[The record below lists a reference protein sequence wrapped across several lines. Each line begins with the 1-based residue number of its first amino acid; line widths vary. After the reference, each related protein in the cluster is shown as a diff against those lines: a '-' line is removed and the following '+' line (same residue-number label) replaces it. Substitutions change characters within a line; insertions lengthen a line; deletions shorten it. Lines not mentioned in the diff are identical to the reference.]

1 MYCRNCGFKNEENS
15 RFCGSCGSELHAN
28 YINQNNGIN
37 IVNSDNKKKG
47 IPVLSWI
54 SFGLLMFKILTIVI
68 SIIAYNSN
76 FSIYLMWIPSLLGS
90 LITAIISR
98 VMNKD
103 TMSLVVMIIDIIL
116 IALGI
121 LAIILFVIILGQ
133 ILFACGES
141 LSAIG

>member
-15 RFCGSCGSELHAN
+15 RFCGSCGSELYSNVNQFSVVNNVNQAN
-28 YINQNNGIN
+28 T
-37 IVNSDNKKKG
+37 KKG

-54 SFGLLMFKILTIVI
+54 SFGLLMFKLLIIVI

-76 FSIYLMWIPSLLGS
+76 FSTYLMWLPCLLGS

-121 LAIILFVIILGQ
+121 IAIILFVIILGQ
-133 ILFACGES
+133 ILFACGSS